1 MAVSTRQRHAE
12 ANSAKNCDA
21 PAWVAADT
29 KDIMENKRGKPDG
42 KRDDEMEAWVLRDC
56 IGPSDYVKLE
66 FLLLSKGYE
75 ANQSNLV

>member
-29 KDIMENKRGKPDG
+29 KEIMENIKEENQMEN
-42 KRDDEMEAWVLRDC
+42 EMM
-56 IGPSDYVKLE
+56 K
-66 FLLLSKGYE
+66 
-75 ANQSNLV
+75 